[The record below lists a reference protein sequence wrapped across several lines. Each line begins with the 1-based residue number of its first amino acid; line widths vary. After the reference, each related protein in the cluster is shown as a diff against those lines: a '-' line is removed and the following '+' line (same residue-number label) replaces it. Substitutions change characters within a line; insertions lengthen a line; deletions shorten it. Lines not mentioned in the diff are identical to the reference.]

1 MKMRLNFV
9 KINQNMCKLISMEQ
23 KVYEYNQLQIE

>member
-1 MKMRLNFV
+1 MKTGLNFV
-9 KINQNMCKLISMEQ
+9 KINQNMYKLISMEQ